1 MRTETIACCA
11 FGRGPAGMPAGPV
24 PASAG
29 VDVSVLEEHQHCA
42 DVATREA
49 AGGRR

>member
-11 FGRGPAGMPAGPV
+11 VGRGPAGMPAGLV
-24 PASAG
+24 PARAG
-29 VDVSVLEEHQHCA
+29 VGVRVLEEHQHCS